1 MLLMEMGFLPQL
13 LSAAPAHDSASVITP
28 PFLRQHHQARAN
40 DAAHGNWFLPQLL
53 SAAPAPK

>member
-28 PFLRQHHQARAN
+28 PSTGPVTLH
-40 DAAHGNWFLPQLL
+40 
-53 SAAPAPK
+53 SAKTPENRP